1 MRGLLD
7 EIERFV
13 EAFASAEERIRHVLD
28 AEMRSIVE
36 DELDLGFGF
45 ARSPA
50 PGLRQIG
57 GIHDEEQ
64 VEALKVARL
73 NLPRAL
79 PGNVHAPLERGGAG
93 ALVRRLAD
101 MPIAEP
107 GRVDL
112 EQMREALFLNHP
124 AKDALGHRRAAD
136 IAEADEEDAVVGHA
150 AALHGPRRRTRTA
163 LLRSWLAA
171 PVVAS
176 YVLVVDCLPSE
187 VAGMPAW
194 NDASELRREALGQ
207 GSYRQA
213 FAGREK
219 QVGRDLW
226 TNLKGF
232 AGKVPFAQDLVA
244 GYYCALDPK
253 TPTRVRG
260 MLLATVAYFI
270 LPFDFVPD
278 LILGLGFADDAA
290 LVTAVLAL
298 VSAHITPT
306 HRAAAARALDT
317 ELPKRT

>member
-1 MRGLLD
+1 
-7 EIERFV
+7 
-13 EAFASAEERIRHVLD
+13 
-28 AEMRSIVE
+28 
-36 DELDLGFGF
+36 
-45 ARSPA
+45 
-50 PGLRQIG
+50 
-57 GIHDEEQ
+57 
-64 VEALKVARL
+64 
-73 NLPRAL
+73 
-79 PGNVHAPLERGGAG
+79 
-93 ALVRRLAD
+93 
-101 MPIAEP
+101 
-107 GRVDL
+107 
-112 EQMREALFLNHP
+112 
-124 AKDALGHRRAAD
+124 
-136 IAEADEEDAVVGHA
+136 
-150 AALHGPRRRTRTA
+150 
-163 LLRSWLAA
+163 
-171 PVVAS
+171 
-176 YVLVVDCLPSE
+176 
-187 VAGMPAW
+187 MPAW

-226 TNLKGF
+226 TKLKGF